1 MGPPADL
8 RAECRIGSVLVGGWQ
23 LSGLLSFD
31 AGTPLLFEA
40 SASELN
46 APGTIQVP
54 NQVAPF
60 RRLKGIGTANDW
72 FDTSA
77 FVQPTGVVLG
87 NMGQNVY
94 SGPGLLT
101 FDSTLKR
108 SFPIHDNI
116 SIDFR
121 MQAFNALNHPVFAN
135 PSTTL
140 GGTSFGEVTST
151 LGDGGSS
158 VGSRAVQFAATL
170 HF

>member
-1 MGPPADL
+1 
-8 RAECRIGSVLVGGWQ
+8 
-23 LSGLLSFD
+23 
-31 AGTPLLFEA
+31 
-40 SASELN
+40 
-46 APGTIQVP
+46 VP

-77 FVQPTGVVLG
+77 FVQPTGISLG

-94 SGPGLLT
+94 SGPGLLS

-108 SFPIHDNI
+108 SFPIHENI

-140 GGTSFGEVTST
+140 GGTSL
-151 LGDGGSS
+151 LGTGGSRERGNLGIDVNGEATS
-158 VGSRAVQFAATL
+158 GHFRGFHSHQLAPDATGIAKLRNTHIIGSQNEQT
-170 HF
+170 